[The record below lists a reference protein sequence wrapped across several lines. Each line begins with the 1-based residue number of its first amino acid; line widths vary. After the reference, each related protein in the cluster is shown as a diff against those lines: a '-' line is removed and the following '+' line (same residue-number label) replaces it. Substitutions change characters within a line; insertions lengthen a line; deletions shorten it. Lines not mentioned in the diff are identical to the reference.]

1 MPVIGVDDEKPAQ
14 TPLLALASAAPRM
27 ATVFVVTHV
36 RQVLQQAVL
45 SGAFSEYFATIC
57 PIRPVAIGFTP
68 EL

>member
-1 MPVIGVDDEKPAQ
+1 M
-14 TPLLALASAAPRM
+14 PLLALASAAPRM

-36 RQVLQQAVL
+36 RQALQQAVL